1 MIWACE
7 GLLDLMPHFGRQP
20 VQIPEA
26 GPAKTIAPKYM
37 SSPSD
42 PGPTAPQLAYLCKTH
57 VRDIE
62 IHCGPSVFPAPK
74 PSPVSGCDGTALT
87 AELRSPSDC
96 YHSEKYLIGWLVR
109 LYGWRVLEPGLL
121 SRYRVPREAQP
132 VPCPGPEAC
141 ELEAAS

>member
-1 MIWACE
+1 MFSACE
-7 GLLDLMPHFGRQP
+7 GLLDLIPDFGCQP
-20 VQIPEA
+20 VQIPES
-26 GPAKTIAPKYM
+26 GPAKPIAPTDM

-42 PGPTAPQLAYLCKTH
+42 PGPTAPQSAYLCKTH
-57 VRDIE
+57 VRE
-62 IHCGPSVFPAPK
+62 TENPCGAGVFADLE

-121 SRYRVPREAQP
+121 SRCRVPREARP
-132 VPCPGPEAC
+132 VPCPGPEGC
-141 ELEAAS
+141 ELEVAA

>member
-1 MIWACE
+1 M
-7 GLLDLMPHFGRQP
+7 R
-20 VQIPEA
+20 
-26 GPAKTIAPKYM
+26 
-37 SSPSD
+37 SPSD
-42 PGPTAPQLAYLCKTH
+42 PGPTALQPAYLCKTH
-57 VRDIE
+57 IRE
-62 IHCGPSVFPAPK
+62 GENPCPPADLAVLE
-74 PSPVSGCDGTALT
+74 PSPVSGCDRTALT

-121 SRYRVPREAQP
+121 SRQRVPREAQP

>member
-1 MIWACE
+1 VP
-7 GLLDLMPHFGRQP
+7 DFGGQP
-20 VQIPEA
+20 VQFPTS
-26 GPAKTIAPKYM
+26 GPAKQIAATDLI
-37 SSPSD
+37 SPSD
-42 PGPTAPQLAYLCKTH
+42 PAAPAQPSAYLCKTLI
-57 VRDIE
+57 RE
-62 IHCGPSVFPAPK
+62 PENPCPPADLAVSE

-132 VPCPGPEAC
+132 VPCPGPQAC